1 MSRRTL
7 GLAAV
12 TLWMC
17 AAGPVAAQNLEA
29 GKSPAQ
35 IFASTCAVCHK
46 GPHGLLK
53 TVSPGSLPGFLR
65 QHYTTS
71 ASMAGAMSAYVLS
84 NGAANRRGGDDL
96 TREGRDS
103 RTLREQRAPEAGAE
117 KPAARGHAAKPTE
130 EGAGEADV
138 RSKKPKLDK
147 RKPKNTP
154 AKDEPKDETRP
165 TPDTVSEPQPAAP
178 PVDSSKP
185 VAAPDKPVEPAPS
198 DTKPAV
204 SAPDNTQEAPAK
216 KPDEDKPASSNMP
229 VFNIEPK
236 TESSSDSK
244 PDSKPQEAP
253 AAPDKAQ

>member
-12 TLWMC
+12 TLWIC

-35 IFASTCAVCHK
+35 IFASTCAICHK
-46 GPHGLLK
+46 SPHGLLK
-53 TVSPGSLPGFLR
+53 TVPPGSLPGFLR

-71 ASMAGAMSAYVLS
+71 PGMAGAMSAYVLS
-84 NGAANRRGGDDL
+84 NGAANRHAGDDL
-96 TREGRDS
+96 TREGRQS
-103 RTLREQRAPEAGAE
+103 RTLREPRAPEAGAE
-117 KPAARGHAAKPTE
+117 KPAVREHTARPRE
-130 EGAGEADV
+130 DSAGETEV
-138 RSKKPKLDK
+138 RSKKPKVDK
-147 RKPKNTP
+147 RKPKAAP

-165 TPDTVSEPQPAAP
+165 TPDTASEPQPAAP
-178 PVDSSKP
+178 STESSKP
-185 VAAPDKPVEPAPS
+185 AAAPDKPSEP
-198 DTKPAV
+198 V
-204 SAPDNTQEAPAK
+204 QSAPDNAQETPVK

-236 TESSSDSK
+236 SDSRPESA

>member
-35 IFASTCAVCHK
+35 IFASTCAICHK
-46 GPHGLLK
+46 SPHGLLK
-53 TVSPGSLPGFLR
+53 TVPPGSLPGFLR

-71 ASMAGAMSAYVLS
+71 SGMAGAMSAYVLS
-84 NGAANRRGGDDL
+84 NGAANRRANDDL

-103 RTLREQRAPEAGAE
+103 RTLREPRAPEAGAE
-117 KPAARGHAAKPTE
+117 KPAVRGHAAKPTE

-138 RSKKPKLDK
+138 RSKKPKVDK
-147 RKPKNTP
+147 RKPKNAP
-154 AKDEPKDETRP
+154 VKDEPKDETRP
-165 TPDTVSEPQPAAP
+165 TPDTVSEPQPAAAP
-178 PVDSSKP
+178 GEGSKP
-185 VAAPDKPVEPAPS
+185 AAAPDKPVEPAPS
-198 DTKPAV
+198 GSKPAV
-204 SAPDNTQEAPAK
+204 SAPDNTQETPVK
-216 KPDEDKPASSNMP
+216 KPAEDKPASSNMP

-236 TESSSDSK
+236 SESKPESV
-244 PDSKPQEAP
+244 PDSKP
-253 AAPDKAQ
+253 